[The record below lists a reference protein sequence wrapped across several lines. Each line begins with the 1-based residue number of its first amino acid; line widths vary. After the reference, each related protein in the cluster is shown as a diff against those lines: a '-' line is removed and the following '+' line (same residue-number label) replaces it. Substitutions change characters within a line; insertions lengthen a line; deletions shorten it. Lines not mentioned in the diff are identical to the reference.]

1 MDNSPSPKLDFKIKK
16 MPARRNFLAAF
27 FISCTWGIF
36 GVDRMYLG
44 KWWTGLLKLVTIG
57 GCGVWLVVDII
68 SISKGNMRDAWGREL
83 HGASEYQPFVHKFSL
98 IFSIVAILLALV
110 VGVILFAA
118 LSYLY
123 QELDSKG
130 LWNGFRGSLG
140 DPSLNIEDVIQ
151 GY

>member
-1 MDNSPSPKLDFKIKK
+1 M
-16 MPARRNFLAAF
+16 AAF
-27 FISCTWGIF
+27 FISFTWGIF

-57 GCGVWLVVDII
+57 GYGVWLVVDIV

-130 LWNGFRGSLG
+130 ILNGFQGSLG
-140 DPSLNIEDVIQ
+140 DPYLNIEDIIQ